1 MYKQWN
7 IKEMN
12 RDRSKWRRNMIKE
25 QGGYI
30 LGVRGDGGKMNSGM
44 VGRQLFFAA

>member
-7 IKEMN
+7 IREMN

-25 QGGYI
+25 PGGYI
-30 LGVRGDGGKMNSGM
+30 LGVRGDEGKMNSGM